1 MGESMMVHVRITLS
15 REMLQA
21 LLTNLADLHSPASDF
36 VVENE
41 IDGLNEITRIINLVS
56 GDVFEQAVQK
66 QEIISTSKQECKIY
80 EFPLKSDSETH
91 FQSDEE

>member
-1 MGESMMVHVRITLS
+1 MTHVRITLS

-21 LLTNLADLHSPASDF
+21 LLKNLADLRSPAGEF

-41 IDGLNEITRIINLVS
+41 VDGLNEITRIINLIS

-66 QEIISTSKQECKIY
+66 QEPESDEKQECRIY
-80 EFPLKSDSETH
+80 EFPIRTE
-91 FQSDEE
+91 